1 MSNEQEKALIPGN
14 FKLGKVLF
22 TIALLNNQNEIRTCS
37 ERQACFQASNINKQ
51 TWLNDAS

>member
-1 MSNEQEKALIPGN
+1 MSNEQEKAIIPGN

-37 ERQACFQASNINKQ
+37 ERQAYFQASNINKQ